1 MEHKQLDLFYQAVT
15 ACNVG
20 CCVIFKDNS
29 NLSQTDNG
37 LRLRLYEDYN
47 YQTLQVFLEQY
58 ITPGRLV
65 RYEDAFGMF
74 HILLHIPSQYLYDY
88 ESSHFVIGPYL
99 ESRPPE
105 EQLQQIMERM
115 HIPDQLY
122 QDIRLFY
129 GSTPVLPDMES
140 FESLVLNL
148 SQGLF
153 HTEYTVT
160 HLPDKNEFHMENSPM
175 ILKLRERPQI
185 SVSTIEE
192 RYEVENQM
200 LAAISAGDDKKAH
213 ELYQKFQTFQ
223 LRPRSDNALQ
233 NKRHGVII
241 LNTLFRKAVESGGVP
256 PLYIDDLS
264 GKFAIL
270 INEARTERALDH
282 LSADML
288 RKYCLMVK
296 NHSMTGYSK
305 VVKEV
310 ISYIDFHYAEDLSL
324 AFFAEMFSMSKNYLS
339 GLFKKET
346 GITLTNYIH
355 QVRIRRAVTLINASS
370 LSITTIAASC
380 GYNDINYFIR
390 MFRRFLG
397 MSPKQYQ
404 KSILHP
410 EQP

>member
-1 MEHKQLDLFYQAVT
+1 MEHKQLELFQQAVT

-37 LRLRLYEDYN
+37 LRLRLYEDYD
-47 YQTLQVFLEQY
+47 YRPLQVFLEQY
-58 ITPGRLV
+58 VTAGRLV
-65 RYEDAFGMF
+65 RYEDSFGMF
-74 HILLHIPSQYLYDY
+74 YILLHIPSLYLYDY
-88 ESSHFVIGPYL
+88 ESPHFVIGPYL
-99 ESRPPE
+99 ESSQNPD
-105 EQLQQIMERM
+105 QLRRIME
-115 HIPDQLY
+115 HLDIPDQLF

-129 GSTPVLPDMES
+129 ASTPVLTNMES

-153 HTEYTVT
+153 HTTYTVS
-160 HLPDKNEFHMENSPM
+160 HLPDKNELYIERSPL
-175 ILKLRERPQI
+175 ILKLRRKPQI

-200 LAAISAGDDKKAH
+200 LGAVSRGDDQRAH
-213 ELYQKFQTFQ
+213 ELHQKFQTFQ
-223 LRPRSDNALQ
+223 LKPRSDNALQ

-241 LNTLFRKAVESGGVP
+241 LNTLFRKAVESGGVH

-270 INEARTERALDH
+270 INEARTERELDH
-282 LSADML
+282 LSTDML
-288 RKYCLMVK
+288 HKYCLMVK
-296 NHSMTGYSK
+296 NHSMKGYSK

-310 ISYIDFHYAEDLSL
+310 ISYVDFHYAEDLGL
-324 AFFAEMFSMSKNYLS
+324 AFFAEMFSISKNYLS

-346 GITLTNYIH
+346 GMTLTDYIH
-355 QVRIRRAVTLINASS
+355 QVRIRRAVTLINSSS

-390 MFRRFLG
+390 IFKRALG

-410 EQP
+410 E